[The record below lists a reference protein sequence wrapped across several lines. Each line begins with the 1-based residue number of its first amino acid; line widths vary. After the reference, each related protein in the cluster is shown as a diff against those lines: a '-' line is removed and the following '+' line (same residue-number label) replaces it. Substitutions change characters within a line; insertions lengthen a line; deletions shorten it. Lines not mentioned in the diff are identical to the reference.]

1 MRALETCFKQ
11 AFDQET
17 EDLVIRITEGVIQD
31 PTKYITADFIT
42 FLLQRLMS
50 EAGREAI
57 VEKLMLNTRLSI

>member
-31 PTKYITADFIT
+31 PTKYITSDFIT

-50 EAGREAI
+50 EPGREKI